1 VRGPLLPTG
10 GRIIP
15 FTPFHF
21 DPGLLAKVVLPRH
34 FWLTSFLA
42 ANVLVDVEVLF
53 WLWRGERA
61 IHRLLHS
68 YLGGVTIGIFA
79 GVFMFSILRLLR
91 KFPPFEST
99 STHNPTD
106 GGWSHHLIQSVIAG
120 LIGGVSHVFLDSL
133 MHRDIRPFWPF
144 SDANGMLGVVGVGS
158 LHVAC
163 AAAGF
168 IGIVLWLLLQ
178 SSK

>member
-1 VRGPLLPTG
+1 VG
-10 GRIIP
+10 
-15 FTPFHF
+15 
-21 DPGLLAKVVLPRH
+21 LPRY

-42 ANVLVDVEVLF
+42 ANVFIDVEVLF
-53 WLWRGERA
+53 WLWRGDRA
-61 IHRLLHS
+61 IHRHLHS

-79 GVFMFSILRLLR
+79 GVFMFLILRLLR
-91 KFPPFEST
+91 RFPPFKST
-99 STHNPTD
+99 STHNSTD
-106 GGWSHHLIQSVIAG
+106 DRWPNQLVQSVIAG
-120 LIGGVSHVFLDSL
+120 LIGGVSHIFLDSL

-158 LHVAC
+158 LHVVC

-168 IGIVLWLLLQ
+168 FGIVLWLLMQ